1 MIKAYLK
8 PILLIFIGTAIYAFG
23 LVHFNMQNNLAEGG
37 FTGITLLL
45 YFLFSIK
52 PSISTIFLN
61 IPIFILGYFILGKR
75 TFILTIIGTLSLS
88 FFLEIFETFQLTIFL
103 KDDMFLAT
111 LLAGIFSG
119 VGLGIV
125 FRVGG
130 TTGGVD
136 ILARLAL
143 KFKKIPIGKTIF
155 LFDFII
161 ITLSWIFYLDYKEA
175 LYTLVALFLSS
186 LIIDRFQEGFTPMY
200 AITIRSKKSVDLAS
214 ALKQIVDHEIIC
226 LSGYSVNK
234 EEDSS
239 IIYFLVEKKQLE
251 PTKKFIFTLDS
262 NAVLTILTIHETVK
276 EDFI

>member
-1 MIKAYLK
+1 MKAYLK

-23 LVHFNMQNNLAEGG
+23 LVHFNIQNNLAEGG

-61 IPIFILGYFILGKR
+61 IPIFIIGYFILGKR
-75 TFILTIIGTLSLS
+75 LFLLTIVGTLSLS
-88 FFLEIFETFQLTIFL
+88 FFLEIFETFSFTLNL
-103 KDDMFLAT
+103 KDDMFLAAI
-111 LLAGIFSG
+111 LAGLFSG

-125 FRVGG
+125 FNAGG

-143 KFKKIPIGKTIF
+143 KFKKIPMGRTIF

-175 LYTLVALFLSS
+175 LYTLVALYLSA
-186 LIIDRFQEGFTPMY
+186 LIIDRFQQGFHSMY
-200 AITIRSKKSVDLAS
+200 AITIRSKKTNDLAL
-214 ALKQIVDHEIIC
+214 ALEIMVDQEI
-226 LSGYSVNK
+226 LFLNGFSVNT
-234 EEDSS
+234 EEETP
-239 IIYFLVEKKQLE
+239 IIYFLVEKRQLQ
-251 PTKKFIFTLDS
+251 PLKKYIFSIDS
-262 NAVLTILTIHETVK
+262 KALVTILNIHETVK
-276 EDFI
+276 EDAI